1 MEAGH
6 YPMNQFA
13 NPNYAMSPH
22 HPGLERLVPKS
33 QRTHGAP
40 SYCGFAANHVPS
52 TAISATSQSSNS
64 QRLGGSLLE
73 RRRVSH
79 AARDI
84 SLTSPTK
91 LTAFPDRKPIDPPPI
106 VQLRINRDADPEQS
120 YLQSTSFLAPF
131 SYRELTL

>member
-1 MEAGH
+1 M
-6 YPMNQFA
+6 
-13 NPNYAMSPH
+13 
-22 HPGLERLVPKS
+22 
-33 QRTHGAP
+33 
-40 SYCGFAANHVPS
+40 
-52 TAISATSQSSNS
+52 
-64 QRLGGSLLE
+64 
-73 RRRVSH
+73 SH